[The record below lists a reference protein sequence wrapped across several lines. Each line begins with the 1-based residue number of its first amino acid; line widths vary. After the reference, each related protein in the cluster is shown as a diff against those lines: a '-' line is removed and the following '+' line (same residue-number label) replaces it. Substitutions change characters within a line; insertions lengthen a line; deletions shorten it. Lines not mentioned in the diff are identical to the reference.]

1 VKGRSELPPQLLT
14 AASRGSAR
22 RQALAELRTAES
34 PVVYRAATVG
44 QRPERRSE
52 ANAEDMPPPKK
63 AGKKDSKRRRQNA
76 VVTENFRA
84 TKRKA
89 GVPRSPLRAVRVLC
103 HGCVLDRGSVRC
115 VKARVL
121 GCCAFSVLCQ
131 GKSAWLLCVQA
142 RAQPLLSA
150 WLACLE
156 CAVPC
161 AWIGAV
167 GVKARLLGCYSFT
180 VLCQGKSVC
189 VMRVGCALSRQ
200 ECLCYA
206 CRQCAVG
213 VLEYCCERALV
224 VLVPWAE

>member
-1 VKGRSELPPQLLT
+1 MAVCLT
-14 AASRGSAR
+14 
-22 RQALAELRTAES
+22 
-34 PVVYRAATVG
+34 VVQCAVS
-44 QRPERRSE
+44 RPECLAVARLVCCV
-52 ANAEDMPPPKK
+52 K
-63 AGKKDSKRRRQNA
+63 ARVLGRYA
-76 VVTENFRA
+76 
-84 TKRKA
+84 
-89 GVPRSPLRAVRVLC
+89 PRSPLRAARVLC

-115 VKARVL
+115 VKARVP

-150 WLACLE
+150 WMACLE

-213 VLEYCCERALV
+213 VLEYCCERVLV